1 VRLHHRVEVTTTGYS
16 VGEVSR
22 LAGVTVRTLHH
33 YDDVGLLRPSG
44 RTASGYR
51 LYATGDLD
59 RLQRVLCYRE
69 LGFGLEEITAILD
82 DPAVDPMDHLRRQ
95 HGLLTERMEQLRR
108 MVAAIEKTMEARK
121 MGIELDPQELFEV
134 FGDADPTVHHEE
146 AERRW
151 SETDAWRE
159 SRSRT
164 ASYTKDDWKRIT
176 GDQRRIQE
184 GLAAALAAGQP
195 ADGVAAMDL
204 AEEHRRHIE
213 RWFYPC
219 DHAMHRGLGDMY
231 VADPRFAVNYEQLAP
246 GLAAYVRDAVHANAS
261 RHESR

>member
-1 VRLHHRVEVTTTGYS
+1 MTTTGYS

-51 LYATGDLD
+51 LYAPADLD

-69 LGFGLEEITAILD
+69 LGFGLDEITAILD
-82 DPAVDPMDHLRRQ
+82 DPAADPVDHLRRQ
-95 HGLLTERMEQLRR
+95 HVLLTDRIEELRR

-121 MGIELDPQELFEV
+121 MGVELDPQELFEV
-134 FGDADPTVHHEE
+134 FGDADPTVHHDE
-146 AERRW
+146 AEHRW
-151 SETDAWRE
+151 GGTDAWKE
-159 SRSRT
+159 SRRRT
-164 ASYTKDDWKRIT
+164 AAYTKDDWKRIT

-184 GLAAALAAGQP
+184 RLAAALVAGEP
-195 ADGVAAMDL
+195 ADGAVAMDL
-204 AEEHRRHIE
+204 AEEHRQHIE

-219 DHAMHRGLGDMY
+219 GHAMHRGLGDLY
-231 VADPRFAVNYEQLAP
+231 VADPRFAASYETLAP
-246 GLAAYVRDAVHANAS
+246 GLAAYVRDAIHAYAARS
-261 RHESR
+261 PAT